1 MLKFIYEG
9 KNYNYG
15 SGIGKQPYDI
25 KTEIDVIEDAN
36 IQEAIDAFLK
46 IMQIATYRIEGNK
59 ETILSAIEDYFEEN
73 F

>member
-9 KNYNYG
+9 KSYDYG
-15 SGIGKQPYDI
+15 KIGKQPYDI
-25 KTEIDVIEDAN
+25 KTEINIIEDAN
-36 IQEAIDAFLK
+36 IEEAMEAFLK

-59 ETILSAIEDYFEEN
+59 EAILNAVENYFEEN